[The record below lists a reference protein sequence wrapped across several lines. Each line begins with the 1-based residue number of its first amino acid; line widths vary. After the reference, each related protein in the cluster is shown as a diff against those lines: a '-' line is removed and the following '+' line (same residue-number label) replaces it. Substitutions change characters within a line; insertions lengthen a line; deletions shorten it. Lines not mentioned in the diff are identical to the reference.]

1 MTTFIKMKFM
11 KTDDQ
16 TNIELI
22 NTYRVAANI
31 ILYQDYSSIPK
42 FMNIR
47 QSFYVKKIYVR
58 MSKIN
63 MFRMDVLTFLL

>member
-1 MTTFIKMKFM
+1 MKFM

-47 QSFYVKKIYVR
+47 QSFYVKKY
-58 MSKIN
+58 MYECQK
-63 MFRMDVLTFLL
+63 LTCLEWTY